1 MAWIILIIAGIF
13 ETVWAVSL
21 KYSEGFTRLWPSVVT
36 VVAMAISLYLL
47 ALSLKTLPLGTAY
60 AVWTGIGA
68 LGAVTYGI
76 VAMGESRDLLKILF
90 VMMILGGIV
99 GLRATAGKTSASAK
113 AEQGQAIGSKTETG
127 DHPGGAR

>member
-1 MAWIILIIAGIF
+1 M
-13 ETVWAVSL
+13 
-21 KYSEGFTRLWPSVVT
+21 
-36 VVAMAISLYLL
+36 L

-68 LGAVTYGI
+68 VGAVTYGI

>member
-68 LGAVTYGI
+68 VGAVTYGI

>member
-76 VAMGESRDLLKILF
+76 VAMGESRDFLKILF

-99 GLRATAGKTSASAK
+99 GLRATAGKTSASEK
-113 AEQGQAIGSKTETG
+113 AEQGQAIGSKSETN